1 MGTQY
6 TGDIFMAKMPVEA
19 LVLRAHEL
27 LVGNGLLLDPPLE
40 MWVDDQEQDE
50 PIPEYVA
57 ANIEDAARY
66 ASTWPYTSSLGY
78 SLRTAPEDPECKST
92 GYVLHVFYTPNL
104 DLSVLG
110 FSFIGSVFRPNEFPN
125 SLPVITSLIEA
136 LHEGFGA
143 LRSVFGWGLSDDV
156 GTEDEVLA
164 LSKGRAVPRA
174 WQWLDILDA
183 SLATDD
189 VFAWYKSALG
199 PTSVLR
205 RTANGSL
212 FWQRDAGPP

>member
-1 MGTQY
+1 MGTRY
-6 TGDIFMAKMPVEA
+6 TGDIFMAKMPVET

-27 LVGNGLLLDPPLE
+27 LVGHGLILDPPLD

-50 PIPEYVA
+50 PVPEYVA
-57 ANIEDAARY
+57 TSIEDAARY
-66 ASTWPYTSSLGY
+66 AAKWPYTSSLGY
-78 SLRTAPEDPECKST
+78 SLRTPPRDPECKST
-92 GYVLHVFYTPNL
+92 GYVLHMFYTPNL

-110 FSFIGSVFRPNEFPN
+110 FSFIGSVFRPNEFPD
-125 SLPVITSLIEA
+125 SLPVITSLIET

-156 GTEDEVLA
+156 SEEDEVLA
-164 LSKGRAVPRA
+164 LARGDAVPRA
-174 WQWLDILDA
+174 WQWLDIIDD
-183 SLATDD
+183 SLAADD
-189 VFAWYKSALG
+189 VCAWYQSALG